1 MRKRR
6 RASILARPEPEHA
19 LRSVRPM
26 RTPGAFVVVAPALL
40 SAVLSLIAISGR
52 SLGFDEGATATIA
65 AQHGS
70 TLWSAIAHDGGNMSG
85 YYLLVHL
92 LTAVF
97 GNGKLVLRLP
107 STIAIVATTAI
118 IAAIGR
124 RLFDLRVA
132 LIAGLLTAVSL
143 PLIFWAQ
150 SARGYAPMVAFVCG
164 AFLIFVTVATQETMF
179 SSPAMAP
186 RVGLWVG
193 FVALMTLATY
203 SSLVA
208 VLVVP
213 VQLLALAPKRRRAA
227 LGPYVTSMLAYVLL
241 CVPLLVVA
249 FNRGSGQLFW
259 VQPPNHQVDVQ
270 VLQSL
275 TSAGLQPSFHRTAT
289 TTVLLILT
297 VLALLAIIGW
307 QLHSAWR
314 TDGDWGFGVVLGW
327 AVLPALLT
335 FFYSLVAQP
344 LFVPRNLLMSTPA
357 VGLALAAAL
366 GHPRA
371 PRLAGLG
378 AVIVLLA
385 LRGLQVGAAYGVSP
399 EPWQQVTA
407 YVHEHARPGDCI
419 AFYPMDSRMVFQYY
433 VGSSATATRTA
444 PRSILP
450 IVRWGSVKPY
460 VERYGT
466 LSRAQ
471 IVRRAAGCRRMWF
484 VSSHEG
490 QADGPAASLVNRAR
504 WLTLRAR
511 LESVFGRAPV
521 RQFGYAAVIHVQL
534 MAARHPPRR
543 RVRGAASGRRS

>member
-6 RASILARPEPEHA
+6 RASILARPEPDHA
-19 LRSVRPM
+19 RQSVRPM
-26 RTPGAFVVVAPALL
+26 RTPGLFVVVAPALL
-40 SAVLSLIAISGR
+40 AAILSLISITGR
-52 SLGFDEGATATIA
+52 SLGFDEGATAAIA

-85 YYLLVHL
+85 YYLLMHL

-97 GNGKLVLRLP
+97 GNGELVLRLP
-107 STIAIVATTAI
+107 SAIATVATTAI
-118 IAAIGR
+118 VAAIGR
-124 RLFDLRVA
+124 RLFDRRVA

-150 SARGYAPMVAFVCG
+150 SARGYAPMVAFLCG
-164 AFLIFVTVATQETMF
+164 AFLIFFTVATQETII
-179 SSPAMAP
+179 SSPALNP

-203 SSLVA
+203 SSFVA

-213 VQLLALAPKRRRAA
+213 VQVLALTPKRRRAA
-227 LGPYVTSMLAYVLL
+227 FGPYVTSILAYALL

-259 VQPPNHQVDVQ
+259 VQRPNHKVDVQ

-289 TTVLLILT
+289 TTILLILT
-297 VLALLAIIGW
+297 VLALLAIIAW

-314 TDGDWGFGVVLGW
+314 ADGDWGFGVVLGW
-327 AVLPALLT
+327 AVVPALLT
-335 FFYSLVAQP
+335 FVYSLAAQP
-344 LFVPRNLLMSTPA
+344 LFVPRNLLLSTPA

-371 PRLAGLG
+371 PRLAALG
-378 AVIVLLA
+378 AVVVVVA
-385 LRGLQVGAAYGVSP
+385 LRGLQIGAAYGVSP
-399 EPWQQVTA
+399 EPWKQVTA
-407 YVHEHARPGDCI
+407 YVLDHSRGGDCI
-419 AFYPMDSRMVFQYY
+419 SFYPMDSRMAFQYY
-433 VGSSATATRTA
+433 VGNSATTA

-450 IVRWGSVKPY
+450 VAQWGLVKPY

-471 IVRRAAGCRRMWF
+471 IIRRAAGCRRMWF

-521 RQFGYAAVIHVQL
+521 RQFGYAAVIRVQL
-534 MAARHPPRR
+534 MAARHPPAR
-543 RVRGAASGRRS
+543 RVRGAASRRRK

>member
-6 RASILARPEPEHA
+6 RASILARPEPDHA
-19 LRSVRPM
+19 RQSVRPM
-26 RTPGAFVVVAPALL
+26 RTPGTFVVVAPALVA
-40 SAVLSLIAISGR
+40 AVLSLISITGR

-97 GNGKLVLRLP
+97 GNGEFVLRLP
-107 STIAIVATTAI
+107 SAVATVATTAI
-118 IAAIGR
+118 VAAIGR
-124 RLFDLRVA
+124 RLFDRRVA

-150 SARGYAPMVAFVCG
+150 SARGYAPMVAFLCG
-164 AFLIFVTVATQETMF
+164 AFLIFVTVATQETII
-179 SSPAMAP
+179 SSPALQP

-203 SSLVA
+203 SSFVA
-208 VLVVP
+208 ILAVP
-213 VQLLALAPKRRRAA
+213 VQLLALAPKRRRAGF
-227 LGPYVTSMLAYVLL
+227 GPYVTSMLAYGLL

-259 VQPPNHQVDVQ
+259 VQRPNHKVDVQ

-297 VLALLAIIGW
+297 VLALLMIIGW
-307 QLHSAWR
+307 QLHAAWR
-314 TDGDWGFGVVLGW
+314 GDGDWGFGVVLGW
-327 AVLPALLT
+327 ALVPALLA
-335 FFYSLVAQP
+335 FLYSLVAQP

-371 PRLAGLG
+371 PRLAAIG
-378 AVIVLLA
+378 AIVVLVG

-407 YVHEHARPGDCI
+407 YVRDHSRPGDCI
-419 AFYPMDSRMVFQYY
+419 AFYPMDSRMAFQYY
-433 VGSSATATRTA
+433 VGSSAAATATA

-450 IVRWGSVKPY
+450 VARWGLVKPY
-460 VERYGT
+460 VERYVT

-471 IVRRAAGCRRMWF
+471 IVRRGAGCLRMWF

-490 QADGPAASLVNRAR
+490 QADGPTASLVNRAR
-504 WLTLRAR
+504 WLTLRSR
-511 LESVFGRAPV
+511 LQSVFGRAAV
-521 RQFGYAAVIHVQL
+521 RQFGYAAAIHVQL

-543 RVRGAASGRRS
+543 RVRGAATRRRR